1 MFGFLFGSKH
11 KRVINR
17 ISKTV
22 DQINSLESS
31 LEQLNADDLL
41 AKSNELRDQVRS
53 GEALEKVLPQAFAL
67 VRESSKRNL
76 GLRHYDCQLVGGV
89 ILNEG
94 KIAEMATGEGKT
106 LVATLPCYLNALTGK
121 GVYVITVNE
130 YLAERDA
137 NWMRPL
143 FEGLGLTVSHVVPN
157 QSFEEKKNAYQA
169 DVVYITNNEAGFD
182 YLRDNMAMD
191 KAHKMQKDLF
201 FAVVDEVDSILI
213 DEARTPL
220 VISGVAED
228 NSEIYKKIGQII
240 PRLKQEEFDLETGD
254 VFVEGDFQIDEKVRS
269 AELTEKGHE
278 NVERLLVHNGLLK
291 EDDSLYASENLK
303 LLNMVQSSLRA
314 FNLFEKNTD
323 YLVQNG
329 QVVLIDTNT
338 GRALPGRRLSDG
350 VHQALEL
357 KENVNI
363 QVESQTL
370 ASTTF
375 QNFFR
380 LFDKLSGMTGTAET
394 EAQEFE
400 EIYSLE
406 TIVIPTNLP
415 MIRDD
420 KEDKIYLTLEEK
432 YDALVEEIEKI
443 NSTGAP
449 ILVGTISVETS
460 ELISSKLK
468 QRKIEHNVLNAK
480 QHEREA
486 EIISQAGAQNA
497 VTIATNMAG
506 RGTDI
511 VLGGNEKDASF
522 REKVLSLEGLHVIGT
537 ERHESRRVD
546 NQLRGRSGRQGDP
559 GSSQFFLSLEDSLMK
574 IFAPERVKNLM
585 QSIGGMKKG
594 ESIEHRM
601 LTGAIERAQRRVEGR
616 NFDLRK
622 RILEFDDVLNEQR
635 QVIYSQREEILQ
647 EDDLTELIDS
657 MRFNEIAD
665 LVYSFLPPSSVESQW
680 QTDKLKNSL
689 SSDFAF
695 EFDPAQ
701 FLDDE
706 KNNQD
711 TLIDEIVSQL
721 KNKYLEKRIEYS
733 EVLPGLEK
741 QIVLQVID
749 ISWKN
754 HINALEYLR
763 QNIGFRSYAG
773 KDPRL
778 EYKREAFEMFEGLL
792 TNINSEAIKF
802 LSKIQINKEEQTAQE
817 SSVIKNTIS
826 HKEEIQSAFDSP
838 QEQVNKNKSEPNEEF
853 SGNRRMRRLQAKA
866 KRKKKI
872 DYERS

>member
-31 LEQLNADDLL
+31 FEQLNADDLL
-41 AKSNELRDQVRS
+41 AKSNELKDQVRT

-254 VFVEGDFQIDEKVRS
+254 VFTEGDFQIDEKVRS

-420 KEDKIYLTLEEK
+420 KDDKIYLTLEEK
-432 YDALVEEIEKI
+432 YDALVEEIETI

-449 ILVGTISVETS
+449 ILVATISVETS

-522 REKVLSLEGLHVIGT
+522 REKVLSLGGLHVIGT

-657 MRFNEIAD
+657 MRFNEISD
-665 LVYSFLPPSSVESQW
+665 LVYSFLQPSSVESQW

-695 EFDPAQ
+695 EFDPVQ

-711 TLIDEIVSQL
+711 NLINEIVSQL

-792 TNINSEAIKF
+792 TNINAEAIKF
-802 LSKIQINKEEQTAQE
+802 LSKIQINKEEQPTQE

-866 KRKKKI
+866 KRKKRK
-872 DYERS
+872 

>member
-1 MFGFLFGSKH
+1 
-11 KRVINR
+11 
-17 ISKTV
+17 
-22 DQINSLESS
+22 
-31 LEQLNADDLL
+31 
-41 AKSNELRDQVRS
+41 
-53 GEALEKVLPQAFAL
+53 
-67 VRESSKRNL
+67 
-76 GLRHYDCQLVGGV
+76 
-89 ILNEG
+89 
-94 KIAEMATGEGKT
+94 
-106 LVATLPCYLNALTGK
+106 
-121 GVYVITVNE
+121 
-130 YLAERDA
+130 
-137 NWMRPL
+137 MRPL

-522 REKVLSLEGLHVIGT
+522 REKVLSLGGLHVIGT

-866 KRKKKI
+866 KRKKRK
-872 DYERS
+872 

>member
-31 LEQLNADDLL
+31 FEQLNADDLL
-41 AKSNELRDQVRS
+41 AKSNELKDQVRS

-420 KEDKIYLTLEEK
+420 KDDKIYLTLEEK
-432 YDALVEEIEKI
+432 YDALVEEIETI

-522 REKVLSLEGLHVIGT
+522 REKVLSLGGLHVIGT

-695 EFDPAQ
+695 EFDPVQ

-802 LSKIQINKEEQTAQE
+802 LSKIQINKEEQPTQE

-838 QEQVNKNKSEPNEEF
+838 QEQVNKNKSEPNEEL

-866 KRKKKI
+866 KRKKRK
-872 DYERS
+872 

>member
-303 LLNMVQSSLRA
+303 LLNMVQASLRA

-537 ERHESRRVD
+537 EIHESRRVD

-802 LSKIQINKEEQTAQE
+802 LSKIQINKEEQTAKE

-866 KRKKKI
+866 KRKKRK
-872 DYERS
+872 

>member
-432 YDALVEEIEKI
+432 YDALVEEIEQI

-522 REKVLSLEGLHVIGT
+522 REKVLSLGGLHVIGT

-866 KRKKKI
+866 KRKKRK
-872 DYERS
+872 

>member
-511 VLGGNEKDASF
+511 VLGGNEEDASF
-522 REKVLSLEGLHVIGT
+522 REKVLSLGGLHVIGT

-680 QTDKLKNSL
+680 QKDKLKNSL

-792 TNINSEAIKF
+792 TNINAEAIKF

-866 KRKKKI
+866 KRKKRK
-872 DYERS
+872 

>member
-53 GEALEKVLPQAFAL
+53 GEALEKLLPQAFAL

-511 VLGGNEKDASF
+511 VLGGNEEDASF
-522 REKVLSLEGLHVIGT
+522 REKVLSLGGLHVIGT

-866 KRKKKI
+866 KRKKRK
-872 DYERS
+872 

>member
-31 LEQLNADDLL
+31 FEQLNADDLL
-41 AKSNELRDQVRS
+41 AKSNELKDQVRS

-94 KIAEMATGEGKT
+94 RIAEMATGEGKT

-254 VFVEGDFQIDEKVRS
+254 VFTEGDFQIDEKVRS

-420 KEDKIYLTLEEK
+420 KDDKIYLTLEEK
-432 YDALVEEIEKI
+432 YDALVEEIETI

-522 REKVLSLEGLHVIGT
+522 REKVLSLGGLHVIGT

-657 MRFNEIAD
+657 MRFNEISD
-665 LVYSFLPPSSVESQW
+665 LVYSFLQPSSVESQW

-695 EFDPAQ
+695 EFDPVQ

-711 TLIDEIVSQL
+711 NLIDEIVSQL

-792 TNINSEAIKF
+792 TNINAEAIKF

-838 QEQVNKNKSEPNEEF
+838 QEQVNKNKSEPNEEL

-866 KRKKKI
+866 KRKKRK
-872 DYERS
+872 

>member
-22 DQINSLESS
+22 DQINSLEPS

-432 YDALVEEIEKI
+432 YDALVEEIEQI

-511 VLGGNEKDASF
+511 VLGGNENDASF
-522 REKVLSLEGLHVIGT
+522 REKVLSLGGLHVIGT

-792 TNINSEAIKF
+792 TNINAEAIKF

-866 KRKKKI
+866 KRKKRK
-872 DYERS
+872 

>member
-420 KEDKIYLTLEEK
+420 KDDKIYLTLEEK
-432 YDALVEEIEKI
+432 YDALVEEIETI

-866 KRKKKI
+866 KRKKRK
-872 DYERS
+872 

>member
-22 DQINSLESS
+22 DQINSLEPS

-53 GEALEKVLPQAFAL
+53 GEALEKLLPQAFAL

-522 REKVLSLEGLHVIGT
+522 REKVLSLGGLHVIGT

-647 EDDLTELIDS
+647 ENDLTELIDS
-657 MRFNEIAD
+657 MRFNEISD

-866 KRKKKI
+866 KRKKRK
-872 DYERS
+872 

>member
-22 DQINSLESS
+22 DQINSLEPS

-432 YDALVEEIEKI
+432 YDAIVEEIEQI

-522 REKVLSLEGLHVIGT
+522 REKVLSLGGLHVIGT

-792 TNINSEAIKF
+792 TNINAEAIKF

-866 KRKKKI
+866 KRKKRK
-872 DYERS
+872 

>member
-31 LEQLNADDLL
+31 FEQLNADDLL
-41 AKSNELRDQVRS
+41 AKSNELKDQVRS

-228 NSEIYKKIGQII
+228 NSQIYKKIGQII

-254 VFVEGDFQIDEKVRS
+254 VFIEGDFQIDEKVRS

-420 KEDKIYLTLEEK
+420 KDDKIYLTLEEK
-432 YDALVEEIEKI
+432 YDALVEEIETI

-522 REKVLSLEGLHVIGT
+522 REKVLSLGGLHVIGT

-657 MRFNEIAD
+657 MRFNEISD

-695 EFDPAQ
+695 EFDPVQ

-711 TLIDEIVSQL
+711 NLIDEIVSQL

-792 TNINSEAIKF
+792 TNINAEAIKF
-802 LSKIQINKEEQTAQE
+802 LSKIQINKEEQPTQE

-838 QEQVNKNKSEPNEEF
+838 QEQVNKNKSEPNEEL

-866 KRKKKI
+866 KRKKRK
-872 DYERS
+872 

>member
-157 QSFEEKKNAYQA
+157 QSFEEKKYAYQA
-169 DVVYITNNEAGFD
+169 DVVYTTNNEAGFD

-443 NSTGAP
+443 YSTGAP

-522 REKVLSLEGLHVIGT
+522 REKVLSLGGLHVIGT

-866 KRKKKI
+866 KRKKRK
-872 DYERS
+872 

>member
-53 GEALEKVLPQAFAL
+53 GEALEKLLPQAFAL

-432 YDALVEEIEKI
+432 YDALVEEIEQI

-522 REKVLSLEGLHVIGT
+522 REKVLSLGGLHVIGT

-695 EFDPAQ
+695 EFNPAQ

-866 KRKKKI
+866 KRKKRK
-872 DYERS
+872 

>member
-22 DQINSLESS
+22 DQINSLEPS

-432 YDALVEEIEKI
+432 YDALVEEIEQI

-511 VLGGNEKDASF
+511 VLGGSEEDASF
-522 REKVLSLEGLHVIGT
+522 REKVLSLGGLHVIGT

-680 QTDKLKNSL
+680 QIDKLKNSL

-706 KNNQD
+706 KNTQD

-741 QIVLQVID
+741 QIILQVID

-792 TNINSEAIKF
+792 TNINAEAIKF
-802 LSKIQINKEEQTAQE
+802 LSKIQINKEEQITQE

-866 KRKKKI
+866 KRKKRK
-872 DYERS
+872 

>member
-432 YDALVEEIEKI
+432 YDALVEEIEQI

-511 VLGGNEKDASF
+511 VLGGNEEDASF
-522 REKVLSLEGLHVIGT
+522 REKVLSLGGLHVIGT

-866 KRKKKI
+866 KRKKRK
-872 DYERS
+872 

>member
-53 GEALEKVLPQAFAL
+53 GEALEKLLPQAFAL

-432 YDALVEEIEKI
+432 YDALVEEIEQI

-522 REKVLSLEGLHVIGT
+522 REKVLSLGGLHVIGT

-866 KRKKKI
+866 KRKKRK
-872 DYERS
+872 

>member
-17 ISKTV
+17 ISKIV
-22 DQINSLESS
+22 DQINSLEPS

-53 GEALEKVLPQAFAL
+53 GEALEKLLPQAFAL

-432 YDALVEEIEKI
+432 YDALVEEIEQI

-486 EIISQAGAQNA
+486 EIISQAGTQNA

-511 VLGGNEKDASF
+511 VLGGNEEDASF
-522 REKVLSLEGLHVIGT
+522 REKVLSLGGLHVIGT

-689 SSDFAF
+689 SNDLAF

-749 ISWKN
+749 VSWKN

-792 TNINSEAIKF
+792 TNINAEAIKF

-866 KRKKKI
+866 KRRKRK
-872 DYERS
+872 

>member
-53 GEALEKVLPQAFAL
+53 GEALEKLLPQAFAL

-522 REKVLSLEGLHVIGT
+522 REKVLSLGGLHVIGT

-792 TNINSEAIKF
+792 TNINAETIKF

-866 KRKKKI
+866 KRKKRK
-872 DYERS
+872 

>member
-522 REKVLSLEGLHVIGT
+522 REKVLSLGGLHVIGT

-657 MRFNEIAD
+657 MRFNEISD

-689 SSDFAF
+689 SSDFTF
-695 EFDPAQ
+695 EFDPVQ

-866 KRKKKI
+866 KRKKRK
-872 DYERS
+872 

>member
-420 KEDKIYLTLEEK
+420 KDDKIYLTLEEK

-522 REKVLSLEGLHVIGT
+522 REKVLSLGGLHVIGT

-866 KRKKKI
+866 KRKKRK
-872 DYERS
+872 

>member
-749 ISWKN
+749 VSWKN

-866 KRKKKI
+866 KRKKRK
-872 DYERS
+872 

>member
-31 LEQLNADDLL
+31 FEQLNADDLL
-41 AKSNELRDQVRS
+41 AKSNELKDQVRS

-420 KEDKIYLTLEEK
+420 KDDKIYLTLEEK
-432 YDALVEEIEKI
+432 YDALVEEIETI

-522 REKVLSLEGLHVIGT
+522 REKVLSLGGLHVIGT

-695 EFDPAQ
+695 EFDPVQ

-711 TLIDEIVSQL
+711 NLIDEIVSQL

-792 TNINSEAIKF
+792 TNINAEAIKF
-802 LSKIQINKEEQTAQE
+802 LSKIQINKEEQPTQE

-838 QEQVNKNKSEPNEEF
+838 QEQVNKNKSEPNEEL

-866 KRKKKI
+866 KRKKRK
-872 DYERS
+872 

>member
-11 KRVINR
+11 KRVISR

-22 DQINSLESS
+22 DQINSLETS
-31 LEQLNADDLL
+31 LEKLNTDDLL
-41 AKSNELRDQVRS
+41 TKSNELKDQIRS
-53 GEALEKVLPQAFAL
+53 GETLENLLPQAYAL

-143 FEGLGLTVSHVVPN
+143 YEGLGLTVGHVIPN

-191 KAHKMQKDLF
+191 SAHKMQKDLF

-220 VISGVAED
+220 VISGIAED

-240 PRLKQEEFDLETGD
+240 PRLKKEEFDLESGD
-254 VFVEGDFQIDEKVRS
+254 IFVEGDFQIDEKVRS

-303 LLNMVQSSLRA
+303 LLNMVQSTLRA

-357 KENVNI
+357 RENVNI

-380 LFDKLSGMTGTAET
+380 LFDKLSGMTGTAVT

-460 ELISSKLK
+460 ELISNKLEQK
-468 QRKIEHNVLNAK
+468 KIEHNVLNAK

-486 EIISQAGAQNA
+486 EIISQAGAENA

-511 VLGGNEKDASF
+511 VLGGNENKVSY
-522 REKVLSLEGLHVIGT
+522 REKVLSLGGLHVIGT

-657 MRFNEIAD
+657 MRFNEISD
-665 LVYSFLPPSSVESQW
+665 LVYLFLPPSSVESQW
-680 QTDKLKNSL
+680 QTDKLKNAL

-695 EFDPAQ
+695 EFDLAQ

-721 KNKYLEKRIEYS
+721 KNKYLDKRIEYS
-733 EVLPGLEK
+733 EVLPSLEK

-792 TNINSEAIKF
+792 TNINAEAIKF
-802 LSKIQINKEEQTAQE
+802 LSKVQINREEKAAQA
-817 SSVIKNTIS
+817 SSIIKNTIS

-838 QEQVNKNKSEPNEEF
+838 QEQVNKNKSEQNEEF

-866 KRKKKI
+866 KRKK
-872 DYERS
+872 RR

>member
-17 ISKTV
+17 ISKIV
-22 DQINSLESS
+22 DQINSLEPS

-53 GEALEKVLPQAFAL
+53 GEALEKLLPQAFAL

-522 REKVLSLEGLHVIGT
+522 REKVLSLGGLHVIGT

-792 TNINSEAIKF
+792 TNINAEAIKF

-866 KRKKKI
+866 KRKKRK
-872 DYERS
+872 

>member
-522 REKVLSLEGLHVIGT
+522 REKVLSLGGLHVIGT

-665 LVYSFLPPSSVESQW
+665 LVYSFLPPSSVESHW

-792 TNINSEAIKF
+792 TNINAEAIKF

-866 KRKKKI
+866 KRKKRK
-872 DYERS
+872 

>member
-240 PRLKQEEFDLETGD
+240 PLLKQEEFDLETGD

-432 YDALVEEIEKI
+432 YDALVEEIEQI

-511 VLGGNEKDASF
+511 VLGGNEEDASF
-522 REKVLSLEGLHVIGT
+522 REKVLSLGGLHVIGT

-866 KRKKKI
+866 KRKKRK
-872 DYERS
+872 

>member
-22 DQINSLESS
+22 DQINSLEPS

-400 EIYSLE
+400 EIYALE

-522 REKVLSLEGLHVIGT
+522 REKVLSLGGLHVIGT

-792 TNINSEAIKF
+792 TNINAEAIKF

-866 KRKKKI
+866 KRKKRK
-872 DYERS
+872 

>member
-254 VFVEGDFQIDEKVRS
+254 IFVEGDFQIDEKVRS

-792 TNINSEAIKF
+792 TNINAEAIKF
-802 LSKIQINKEEQTAQE
+802 LSKIQINKEEQPTQE
-817 SSVIKNTIS
+817 SSVIKKTIS

-838 QEQVNKNKSEPNEEF
+838 QEQLNKNKSEPDEEF

-866 KRKKKI
+866 KRKKRK
-872 DYERS
+872 

>member
-22 DQINSLESS
+22 DQINSLEPS

-511 VLGGNEKDASF
+511 VLGGNEEDASF
-522 REKVLSLEGLHVIGT
+522 REKVLSLGGLHVIGT

-866 KRKKKI
+866 KRKKRK
-872 DYERS
+872 

>member
-31 LEQLNADDLL
+31 LEQLNAYDLL

-522 REKVLSLEGLHVIGT
+522 REKVLSLGGLHVIGT

-866 KRKKKI
+866 KRKKRK
-872 DYERS
+872 

>member
-240 PRLKQEEFDLETGD
+240 PRLKKEEFDLETGD

-522 REKVLSLEGLHVIGT
+522 REKVLSLGGLHVIGT

-866 KRKKKI
+866 KRKKRK
-872 DYERS
+872 

>member
-22 DQINSLESS
+22 DQINSLEPS

-53 GEALEKVLPQAFAL
+53 GEALEKLLPQAFAL

-169 DVVYITNNEAGFD
+169 DIVYITNNEAGFD

-432 YDALVEEIEKI
+432 YDALVEEIEQI

-792 TNINSEAIKF
+792 TNINAEAIKF

-853 SGNRRMRRLQAKA
+853 LGNRRMRRLQAKA
-866 KRKKKI
+866 KRKKRK
-872 DYERS
+872 

>member
-22 DQINSLESS
+22 DQINSLEPS

-511 VLGGNEKDASF
+511 VLGGNEEDASF
-522 REKVLSLEGLHVIGT
+522 REKVLSLGGLHVIGT

-792 TNINSEAIKF
+792 TNINAEAIKF

-866 KRKKKI
+866 KRKKRK
-872 DYERS
+872 

>member
-22 DQINSLESS
+22 DQINSLEPS
-31 LEQLNADDLL
+31 LEQLNDDDLL
-41 AKSNELRDQVRS
+41 AKSNELRNQVRS
-53 GEALEKVLPQAFAL
+53 GEALEKVLSQAFAL

-169 DVVYITNNEAGFD
+169 DIVYITNNEAGFD

-254 VFVEGDFQIDEKVRS
+254 IFVEGDFQIDEKLRS

-278 NVERLLVHNGLLK
+278 NVERLLVHNGLLQ

-415 MIRDD
+415 MIRED

-432 YDALVEEIEKI
+432 YDALVEEIETI

-511 VLGGNEKDASF
+511 VLGGNEKDASY
-522 REKVLSLEGLHVIGT
+522 REKVLSLGGLHVIGT

-601 LTGAIERAQRRVEGR
+601 LSGAIERAQRRVEGR

-657 MRFNEIAD
+657 MRFNEISD

-802 LSKIQINKEEQTAQE
+802 LSKIQINKEEQPTQE

-866 KRKKKI
+866 KRKKRK
-872 DYERS
+872 

>member
-432 YDALVEEIEKI
+432 YDAIVEEIEQI

-468 QRKIEHNVLNAK
+468 ERKIEHNVLNAK

-522 REKVLSLEGLHVIGT
+522 REKVLSLGGLHVIGT

-792 TNINSEAIKF
+792 TNINAEAIKF

-866 KRKKKI
+866 KRKKRK
-872 DYERS
+872 

>member
-53 GEALEKVLPQAFAL
+53 GEALEKVLPHAFAL

-220 VISGVAED
+220 VISGIAED

-254 VFVEGDFQIDEKVRS
+254 IFVEGDFQIDEKVRS

-415 MIRDD
+415 MIRED

-432 YDALVEEIEKI
+432 YDALVEEIETI

-511 VLGGNEKDASF
+511 VLGGNEKDASY
-522 REKVLSLEGLHVIGT
+522 REKVLSLGGLHVIGT

-601 LTGAIERAQRRVEGR
+601 LSGAIERAQRRVEGR

-657 MRFNEIAD
+657 MRFNEISD

-695 EFDPAQ
+695 EFDPVQ

-711 TLIDEIVSQL
+711 NLIDEIVSKL

-792 TNINSEAIKF
+792 TNINAEAIKF
-802 LSKIQINKEEQTAQE
+802 LSKIQINKEEQPTQE
-817 SSVIKNTIS
+817 SSFIKNTIS

-838 QEQVNKNKSEPNEEF
+838 QDQVNKNKSEPNEEF

-866 KRKKKI
+866 KRKKRK
-872 DYERS
+872 

>member
-1 MFGFLFGSKH
+1 M
-11 KRVINR
+11 
-17 ISKTV
+17 
-22 DQINSLESS
+22 
-31 LEQLNADDLL
+31 
-41 AKSNELRDQVRS
+41 
-53 GEALEKVLPQAFAL
+53 
-67 VRESSKRNL
+67 
-76 GLRHYDCQLVGGV
+76 
-89 ILNEG
+89 
-94 KIAEMATGEGKT
+94 
-106 LVATLPCYLNALTGK
+106 
-121 GVYVITVNE
+121 
-130 YLAERDA
+130 
-137 NWMRPL
+137 
-143 FEGLGLTVSHVVPN
+143 
-157 QSFEEKKNAYQA
+157 
-169 DVVYITNNEAGFD
+169 
-182 YLRDNMAMD
+182 
-191 KAHKMQKDLF
+191 
-201 FAVVDEVDSILI
+201 
-213 DEARTPL
+213 
-220 VISGVAED
+220 
-228 NSEIYKKIGQII
+228 
-240 PRLKQEEFDLETGD
+240 ETGD

-338 GRALPGRRLSDG
+338 GRALSGRRLSDG

-400 EIYSLE
+400 EIYSLA

-432 YDALVEEIEKI
+432 YEALVEEIEKI
-443 NSTGAP
+443 NSSGAP

-511 VLGGNEKDASF
+511 VLGGNEKDASY
-522 REKVLSLEGLHVIGT
+522 REKVLSLGGLHVIGT

-657 MRFNEIAD
+657 MRFNEISD

-680 QTDKLKNSL
+680 QTEKLKNSL

-695 EFDPAQ
+695 EFDPVQ
-701 FLDDE
+701 FLNDE

-711 TLIDEIVSQL
+711 SLIDEIVSQL
-721 KNKYLEKRIEYS
+721 KNIYLEKRIEYS

-792 TNINSEAIKF
+792 TNINAEAIKF
-802 LSKIQINKEEQTAQE
+802 LSKIQINKEEQITQE

-826 HKEEIQSAFDSP
+826 HKEDVQSAFDSP
-838 QEQVNKNKSEPNEEF
+838 QEQVNKNKSESSNEEF

-866 KRKKKI
+866 KRKK
-872 DYERS
+872 R